1 MNDLL
6 DILNGLQA
14 ALESPAALL
23 LYSAAYI
30 GLSGMAFYAAFCRCV
45 IMSRE
50 TTQRSVMLAFWLV
63 AVASAASIFAIMFWG
78 YTPHLM
84 SVLHLGAFVSVFITA
99 RKVWSHGQVPFAY
112 VRPEARAQM
121 ERRRAS

>member
-14 ALESPAALL
+14 AFESPSALL
-23 LYSAAYI
+23 IYSAIYL
-30 GLSGMAFYAAFCRCV
+30 GLSGIAFYAAFCRCV

-50 TTQRSVMLAFWLV
+50 TTQLNVMVSFWLV
-63 AVASAASIFAIMFWG
+63 AVASAAAIFSIMFWG
-78 YTPHLM
+78 YTPRLM
-84 SVLHLGAFVSVFITA
+84 SVLHLAAFVLMFVTA
-99 RKVWSHGQVPFAY
+99 RRLWGHGVPF
-112 VRPEARAQM
+112 VFTRPEARSKL

>member
-14 ALESPAALL
+14 TLDTPAALL
-23 LYSAAYI
+23 LYSAAYL
-30 GLSGMAFYAAFCRCV
+30 GLSGAAFYAAFCRCV
-45 IMSRE
+45 IMNRE
-50 TTQRSVMLAFWLV
+50 TTRLSVMLVFWAA
-63 AVASAASIFAIMFWG
+63 AVANLAAIFSIMFWG

-84 SVLHLGAFVSVFITA
+84 SLLHLGAFVSVFITA
-99 RKVWSHGQVPFAY
+99 RKVWEHGQVPFAY
-112 VRPEARAQM
+112 VRPEARAQL